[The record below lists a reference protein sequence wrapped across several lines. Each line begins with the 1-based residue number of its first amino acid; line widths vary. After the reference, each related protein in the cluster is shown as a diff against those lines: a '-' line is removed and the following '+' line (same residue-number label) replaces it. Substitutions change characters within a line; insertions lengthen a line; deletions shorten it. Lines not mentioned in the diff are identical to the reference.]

1 MTDANIEAVHRKT
14 RQRLLFTGIHLV
26 LYFSFTFNWTSW
38 GEGLGGYLGET
49 RLTGSLMMF
58 VVLVFTFILLETI
71 FLVLSRREAR

>member
-26 LYFSFTFNWTSW
+26 
-38 GEGLGGYLGET
+38 GLGGYLGET

>member
-1 MTDANIEAVHRKT
+1 
-14 RQRLLFTGIHLV
+14 
-26 LYFSFTFNWTSW
+26 
-38 GEGLGGYLGET
+38 LGET

>member
-1 MTDANIEAVHRKT
+1 
-14 RQRLLFTGIHLV
+14 V
-26 LYFSFTFNWTSW
+26 LYFSFTLNWTSW